1 MRVMLAI
8 MVMVAAVGTA
18 VGAEE
23 MSVQAMSRALKRGV
37 EHPYLYFTE
46 QEKGAILERI
56 ENDPESRDNFRRMQ
70 AEARRL
76 LEWPVVDP
84 PPQGKNTRF
93 ERNDEY
99 LAIYRG
105 NLGKAFDLA
114 FVYQVTGDEAYAR
127 KAYEFANS
135 VCDMPTW
142 TIRAHEFPIIYSRV
156 WPWNVK
162 DDQVL
167 FSFDHV
173 NGDTTR
179 EMAAI
184 YDWLYPALDKRQRD
198 RIRGALLEK
207 GITRVRGNYEYHWW
221 ATSYRCNWCG
231 VCNSGLGIAALAL
244 LEEDPQLVDVITESH
259 NRIGRMYD
267 EIGEGCGWQEGVGY
281 WNYAISTTT
290 YFADALKRLTD
301 GEVNLFEH
309 PRLVK
314 NTVAA
319 PLYMHVPPNR
329 TVPFEDSSDGRVGQ
343 SAMYNK
349 LATETGSAEAAWYRE
364 NLFGEGTGAFDLV
377 WPRSDVKPAL
387 PEQASHLFPTVNWA
401 VLRSDFTSL
410 DKVMVA
416 CKAGYNDDPHHGHLD
431 IGQAQVFWQGTGYL
445 SEIKRTPYDEKYFDE
460 ERWAYPEAR
469 SAGHNVVLVNGEE
482 QRSAK
487 LKDEPWVEGLGGE
500 IDIFEPGEARDY
512 LRMEATGAYP
522 GKELKGWRRHIVL
535 DKPEVVVI
543 VDEVRCAPGAE
554 IEARWHSEA
563 TARMRE
569 GFALL
574 EGPRGTMALVAVAAA
589 PVELREGR
597 HATLAV
603 QRLAE
608 FAWAPYFGAVVKAP
622 AERTVIATIV
632 APVKDAAEA
641 KALAASVQLGAEDAS
656 GNLTVRYER
665 GGQAHEVAFEGG
677 RGGMRLR
684 KQ

>member
-267 EIGEGCGWQEGVGY
+267 EIGEGGGWQEGVGY

-309 PRLVK
+309 R
-314 NTVAA
+314 
-319 PLYMHVPPNR
+319 
-329 TVPFEDSSDGRVGQ
+329 
-343 SAMYNK
+343 
-349 LATETGSAEAAWYRE
+349 
-364 NLFGEGTGAFDLV
+364 
-377 WPRSDVKPAL
+377 
-387 PEQASHLFPTVNWA
+387 
-401 VLRSDFTSL
+401 
-410 DKVMVA
+410 
-416 CKAGYNDDPHHGHLD
+416 
-431 IGQAQVFWQGTGYL
+431 
-445 SEIKRTPYDEKYFDE
+445 
-460 ERWAYPEAR
+460 
-469 SAGHNVVLVNGEE
+469 
-482 QRSAK
+482 
-487 LKDEPWVEGLGGE
+487 
-500 IDIFEPGEARDY
+500 
-512 LRMEATGAYP
+512 
-522 GKELKGWRRHIVL
+522 GW
-535 DKPEVVVI
+535 
-543 VDEVRCAPGAE
+543 
-554 IEARWHSEA
+554 
-563 TARMRE
+563 
-569 GFALL
+569 
-574 EGPRGTMALVAVAAA
+574 
-589 PVELREGR
+589 
-597 HATLAV
+597 
-603 QRLAE
+603 
-608 FAWAPYFGAVVKAP
+608 
-622 AERTVIATIV
+622 
-632 APVKDAAEA
+632 
-641 KALAASVQLGAEDAS
+641 
-656 GNLTVRYER
+656 
-665 GGQAHEVAFEGG
+665 
-677 RGGMRLR
+677 
-684 KQ
+684 